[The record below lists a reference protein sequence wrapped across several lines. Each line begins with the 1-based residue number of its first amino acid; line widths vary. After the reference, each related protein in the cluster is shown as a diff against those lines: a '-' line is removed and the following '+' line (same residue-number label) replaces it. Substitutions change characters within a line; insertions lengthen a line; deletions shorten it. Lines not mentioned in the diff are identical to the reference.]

1 MTSTTVD
8 VRSGSTRRR
17 LRLAAALVAAV
28 VAALYVAVFFVQL
41 PHIDELD
48 NPAPVYLVLA
58 LVYAVGAA
66 LLATIDKSVLHWLG
80 AGVQAALIGL
90 FLWLLVGL
98 YANDEESFI
107 LDMAGLAIAVTA
119 CQVALLGLLPYLA
132 VTTPRPPTGD
142 APRLPGA
149 PPASA

>member
-1 MTSTTVD
+1 MTSTMAD
-8 VRSGSTRRR
+8 VHSGSTHRKVRW
-17 LRLAAALVAAV
+17 AAAVVAAV
-28 VAALYVAVFFVQL
+28 VAGLYVAVFFVQL

-48 NPAPVYLVLA
+48 NPAPAYLVLA
-58 LVYAVGAA
+58 VVYAVGAA
-66 LLATIDKSVLHWLG
+66 LLATTDKSVLHWLG

-90 FLWLLVGL
+90 FLWLLQAL

-107 LDMAGLAIAVTA
+107 LDMAALAIAVTA
-119 CQVALLGLLPYLA
+119 CQVALLGLLSYLA

-149 PPASA
+149 PPAAA